1 MTKNKYRMNNNSMH
15 TNAPT
20 KCPLT
25 LLGDLIISAQH
36 MIDLIVHLVS
46 KCVRLKT
53 FPQRKT
59 KVASLDLSLA
69 F

>member
-1 MTKNKYRMNNNSMH
+1 MH

-25 LLGDLIISAQH
+25 FLDDLIISAQH

-46 KCVRLKT
+46 KYVRLKT

-59 KVASLDLSLA
+59 KVACLDLSLA